1 MLFAARPRR
10 AFKADARPAKAQ
22 TAARPMRPPAVAA
35 QAFSVSDPFGRPTVC
50 RQPLRLKLPAC
61 SALSPRPS
69 TVMAKAGAWQGFCQ
83 KLFGGLNSVW
93 LQSIRRLNKRISA
106 LPARHFSVSL
116 AGVDLSADRKN
127 AAFFINYANASFWSR
142 QIRLFCGPP
151 CSFVNRVDAVP
162 SVNRLAVPF
171 M

>member
-10 AFKADARPAKAQ
+10 AFKADVRPAKAQ
-22 TAARPMRPPAVAA
+22 TAARPMRPPAVVV
-35 QAFSVSDPFGRPTVC
+35 QAFSLPDIFGRPPGRC
-50 RQPLRLKLPAC
+50 GILAA
-61 SALSPRPS
+61 SA
-69 TVMAKAGAWQGFCQ
+69 AFIFAGG
-83 KLFGGLNSVW
+83 
-93 LQSIRRLNKRISA
+93 
-106 LPARHFSVSL
+106 VSYP

-127 AAFFINYANASFWSR
+127 AAFFINYANASFWPR